1 MIEKYEQEI
10 REKNETIK
18 EEEDKKFF
26 LSDENEKI
34 NEELEKNK
42 LERENLIKL
51 KDQQFEQWNFEK
63 DSVRKI

>member
-42 LERENLIKL
+42 LERGSTI
-51 KDQQFEQWNFEK
+51 
-63 DSVRKI
+63 